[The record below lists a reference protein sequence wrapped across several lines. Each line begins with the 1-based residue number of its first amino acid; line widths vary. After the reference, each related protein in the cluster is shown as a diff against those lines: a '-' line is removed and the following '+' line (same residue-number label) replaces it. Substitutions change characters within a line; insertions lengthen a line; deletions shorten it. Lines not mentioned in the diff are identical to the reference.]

1 MTSASGREEERVSV
15 SENHLDSDTEADAEA
30 EAEVEARSDLTA
42 AVECARGGDQDG
54 FSVLFRLVQPKLL
67 GYLQTM
73 VGDDAEDV
81 ASDAWLQISR
91 DIGEFKGDGC
101 AFRGWVRA
109 VARNRAIDHLRRV
122 RSRPQGVSWEVC
134 GIEAAPSVRD
144 SAEVVMDSLATACV
158 MSLIRRLPADQGEA
172 VLLRVLVGLDSP
184 EAGRVLGKQAG
195 AVRMAAH
202 RGLRGLAG
210 QLGGVGCEPKAATRA
225 A

>member
-1 MTSASGREEERVSV
+1 M
-15 SENHLDSDTEADAEA
+15 DTDT
-30 EAEVEARSDLTA
+30 EAEVEVDAGSDLTA

-54 FSVLFRLVQPKLL
+54 FSALFRLVQPKLL
-67 GYLQTM
+67 GYLRTM
-73 VGDDAEDV
+73 VGEEAEDV
-81 ASDAWLQISR
+81 AADAWLQISR
-91 DIGEFKGDGC
+91 DIGEFRGDGP

-134 GIEAAPSVRD
+134 GVEVAPLVRD

-158 MSLIRRLPADQGEA
+158 MSLIRQLPVDQGEA

-210 QLGGVGCEPKAATRA
+210 QLDSACGVAAA
-225 A
+225 AA